1 MGVPK
6 VFENLRGRI
15 DLADRPVV
23 GILTFEA
30 AAAMARL
37 VSLHRSLAEDQF
49 LHLRHIM
56 RSQGVAYLTSK
67 DQSFLLR
74 LACADILAELDKAAT
89 SVARLCPKC
98 RDPILRRFDRF
109 YDDIKAGALRLG
121 RVAEVDR
128 LGLGSTEKDVE
139 KRLKNMEKWVEA
151 ASKLYEEM
159 EELNGLEAAEQ
170 RVEQQNRHSGPIP
183 KQQQP
188 GVSTVQSE
196 VVSAQR
202 NRVRRLKEESLWS
215 KSVDKIVDLMV
226 RAVIT
231 VFARICAVFGPYVLG
246 FPPVPPERNY
256 SRFPLFPGG
265 LDLFTK
271 RSSGPIHRPS
281 AGKEVPIVSN
291 SAPMVMRKDTPQKW
305 FDEMRNLL
313 EAGPS
318 TVGGSGL
325 ALRYANIIELAEK
338 LGESMAEDGEEA
350 AAAAEREELYEMLPS
365 GMRTAVRAK
374 LRECW
379 RREGGTR
386 DATMAEGWREAV
398 GRILAWL
405 RPVASDT
412 LRWQEEHYMEQ
423 RFYTRPRA
431 LLLQT
436 LHFADQE
443 KTEAAIVEV
452 LVGLSCAHWYREQA
466 QVESSGFDHVS
477 RGDHQWR

>member
-6 VFENLRGRI
+6 VFENLRGRIGSI

-37 VSLHRSLAEDQF
+37 VALYRSLTEDQF
-49 LHLRHIM
+49 LHLRHSM

-74 LACADILAELDKAAT
+74 LACAEILAEVDKAAT
-89 SVARLCPKC
+89 SVARLGPKC
-98 RDPILRRFDRF
+98 RDPILCRFDRL
-109 YDDIKAGALRLG
+109 YDDVKAGALRLG

-139 KRLKNMEKWVEA
+139 KRLKNMEKWVAA

-159 EELNGLEAAEQ
+159 EELSGLEAAEQ
-170 RVEQQNRHSGPIP
+170 RVEQQKRHSGPIP
-183 KQQQP
+183 KEQKP

-202 NRVRRLKEESLWS
+202 HRVHRLKEESLWS
-215 KSVDKIVDLMV
+215 KSVDKVVELMV

-246 FPPVPPERNY
+246 FPPLPPERNY
-256 SRFPLFPGG
+256 SRFPLLPGG
-265 LDLFTK
+265 LDLFVK

-281 AGKEVPIVSN
+281 AVKEVPIVSN
-291 SAPMVMRKDTPQKW
+291 SAPMVMRKDRPQKG

-318 TVGGSGL
+318 TVGGLGL
-325 ALRYANIIELAEK
+325 ALRYANIIELVEK
-338 LGESMAEDGEEA
+338 LGKSMAEDGEET
-350 AAAAEREELYEMLPS
+350 AAAERVELYEMLPS
-365 GMRTAVRAK
+365 EMRTAVRAK

-405 RPVASDT
+405 RPVARDT

-423 RFYTRPRA
+423 RFYTKPRA

-443 KTEAAIVEV
+443 KTKAAIVEV
-452 LVGLSCAHWYREQA
+452 LVGLSCAHWYREQV
-466 QVESSGFDHVS
+466 QVESSGFDKFV
-477 RGDHQWR
+477 

>member
-6 VFENLRGRI
+6 VLENLRGRI
-15 DLADRPVV
+15 GSIDFADSPVV

-37 VSLHRSLAEDQF
+37 VSLHRSLAEGQF
-49 LHLRHIM
+49 LHLRQSM

-74 LACADILAELDKAAT
+74 LACAESLAELDKAAT

-109 YDDIKAGALRLG
+109 YDDVKAGALRLG

-139 KRLKNMEKWVEA
+139 KRLKNMEKWVAA

-159 EELNGLEAAEQ
+159 EELGGLEAAEL
-170 RVEQQNRHSGPIP
+170 RVEQQKRHSGPIP
-183 KQQQP
+183 KQQQQP

-202 NRVRRLKEESLWS
+202 HKVRRLKEESLWS
-215 KSVDKIVDLMV
+215 KRVDKIVELMV

-231 VFARICAVFGPYVLG
+231 VFARICFVFGPYVLG
-246 FPPVPPERNY
+246 FPPAPPERHY
-256 SRFPLFPGG
+256 SRFPLLPGG

-281 AGKEVPIVSN
+281 AAKEVPIVSN
-291 SAPMVMRKDTPQKW
+291 SAPIVMRKDTSQKW

-313 EAGPS
+313 QAGPS

-338 LGESMAEDGEEA
+338 LGKSMSEDGEEA
-350 AAAAEREELYEMLPS
+350 AAADREELYEMLPS

-405 RPVASDT
+405 SPVARDT

-452 LVGLSCAHWYREQA
+452 LVGLSCAHWYQEQA
-466 QVESSGFDHVS
+466 QVE
-477 RGDHQWR
+477 